1 MSFVA
6 DTLRLSGLDTLSE
19 RALRRLTDR
28 WTGELHPIRTD
39 SLGHAVQGEVPAEA
53 VSEETFNRIINE
65 WRLAREHY
73 HDAAAESLYG
83 SSSTL
88 ADGVVRLDVVPA
100 EAADTLTLLPENGAV
115 ADSFTLLPEVSD
127 VAGVADVAGVVGVAD
142 VTGVADASE
151 RMEVMLTPAW
161 WDFAEWT
168 TLLYGVL
175 VVVVIFLY
183 MRCLYRYFD
192 DIATLF
198 GTIFGR
204 NIAPAG
210 RTDERRRSEIFYG
223 SLGKLFMLGAGFVGL
238 LVGIVLLRADVS
250 LADDLQFFMPFVAMV
265 IFLIV
270 VTLQYALLGVVGAV
284 TRSRAEVASL
294 MRIRLTYF
302 VLATVMVAPVM
313 LASLMGNA
321 SAYDVWFKVAVVGAG
336 VVIVMFI
343 RESIK
348 FFIQKKVSILHWF
361 LYLCTVEILPLSLLW
376 QAAKILR

>member
-1 MSFVA
+1 MSFTA

-28 WTGELHPIRTD
+28 WTGELRPIRTD
-39 SLGHAVQGEVPAEA
+39 SLGHAVQDQMPAEA
-53 VSEETFNRIINE
+53 VSDETFNNIIDQ

-83 SSSTL
+83 GYSSL
-88 ADGVVRLDVVPA
+88 ADGVVRLDAVPA
-100 EAADTLTLLPENGAV
+100 EV
-115 ADSFTLLPEVSD
+115 ADSLTLLPEVSD
-127 VAGVADVAGVVGVAD
+127 VVSVAE
-142 VTGVADASE
+142 ASH

-238 LVGIVLLRADVS
+238 LTGIVLLRADVA
-250 LADDLQFFMPFVAMV
+250 LADDLQFFMPFVVMV
-265 IFLIV
+265 VFLIV
-270 VTLQYALLGVVGAV
+270 VTLQYLLLGVVGAI
-284 TRSRAEVASL
+284 THSRAEVASL

-313 LASLMGNA
+313 LASLMGNT

-336 VVIVMFI
+336 VVIVLFI